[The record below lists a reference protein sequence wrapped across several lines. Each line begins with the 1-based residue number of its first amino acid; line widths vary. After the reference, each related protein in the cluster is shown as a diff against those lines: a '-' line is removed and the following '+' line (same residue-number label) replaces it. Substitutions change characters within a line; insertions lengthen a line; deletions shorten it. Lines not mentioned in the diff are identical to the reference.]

1 MSDRNLLSPVIRM
14 FATYVLLAA
23 PASHATMTSVPFV
36 LNEGAQPAAV
46 RFHAKT
52 FGGTVFV
59 TEQGS
64 IRYALPRADRS
75 GGCVLDEQF
84 AGSRVSTVE
93 AGVPSVARLSV
104 FLGKDPAK
112 WRSSAPCFETVSLG
126 EVYEGIRVDLHAYGK
141 NVEKLFTVAPGAL
154 ADRIEV
160 RVDGGSLCLDEGTGE
175 LVVETAAGE
184 VRFTRPVAFQ
194 EQDGVRTAVD
204 VAYRVD
210 GNTYGFALGNYDA
223 SRPVVID
230 PLLASTFLGG
240 SDYESVGGIAVDGS
254 GNVYVGGSTESTDFP
269 FTTGSY
275 APTNNAGND
284 NAFVSILDPS
294 LSNLVASIVF
304 GGDSSDNIQDLTI
317 GENGRLYVAGS
328 TDSTNFPVTAGAYD
342 ESLTQYEDAFVAE
355 ISTDLT
361 NILAATYIGG
371 DDGDFASC
379 LAVDENGAV
388 YVAGSTAST
397 NFPVGLDDYQQTLA
411 TGFEDRD
418 GFLCRL
424 DPDLTKLLDSTYYGG
439 EGNDVVNA
447 IAIGNENH
455 AYIGG
460 YTQSPDL
467 PKNLLGYDKIIN
479 SISGDGFI
487 AVFTTNLN
495 DLISA
500 TFLGG
505 DGIDSVNAL
514 TAGAGLVYAA
524 GGTRSDNFPTTPG
537 AYDTTSNGQLDQGD
551 MFVTKL
557 DYVLHNVMAS
567 TLLGGTMADA
577 ATAITVD
584 TNGNIVVAGYSSSS
598 NFPTAVDDSSWG
610 GGQILVTK
618 NAGRPGPSE
627 ATDAIVASLT
637 PNLAFLTYARYL
649 SSEGSD
655 FAADI
660 ARGPNGEIY
669 VAGFT
674 DDPNGVAKSSQGR
687 PPPTGL
693 DFPTTE
699 GAYDTVRDGYSDA
712 FITRLSLAAPDGRV
726 DYDFDND
733 DRADMTVLF
742 LDTADWYVRQSG
754 STSLYQ
760 AAWGWEDVIPVP
772 ADYDGDT
779 IADIAVYFPGSGI
792 WYILRSSDGQPETR
806 QWGWYAGYPVP
817 ADYDGDGK
825 ADLAVY
831 EKASATWYI
840 WQSSNDQL
848 RQRQWGWD
856 MTKPVPGDYTGDGID
871 DIAVYDPVQAVW
883 YILNSSDDTLQTM
896 QWGYGA
902 VDPIPA
908 DYDGDGLTDIAV
920 FDRGNAVWFIY
931 ESATGTLGGGQWGWN
946 GVEPVPADY
955 DGDGKADIA
964 VYHQES
970 GGWYIQQSSDE
981 QLRLEYWGWFDA
993 EPIILQDQINNR
1005 LGSF

>member
-1 MSDRNLLSPVIRM
+1 MSDRSLLSPVVRIL
-14 FATYVLLAA
+14 AAYVLLAA
-23 PASHATMTSVPFV
+23 PVARATMTSVPFV
-36 LNEGAQPAAV
+36 LNEGAQPSAV
-46 RFHAKT
+46 RFYAKT

-84 AGSRVSTVE
+84 AGSRISCVE
-93 AGVPSVARLSV
+93 AGVPSATRLSV
-104 FLGKDPAK
+104 VLGKDPTK

-126 EVYEGIRVDLHAYGK
+126 EIYEGIRVDLHAYGK
-141 NVEKLFTVAPGAL
+141 NVEKLFTVAPGAR
-154 ADRIEV
+154 ADRIAV

-184 VRFTRPVAFQ
+184 VRFTRPVAYQ
-194 EQDGVRTAVD
+194 EQDGVRTPVD

-210 GNTYGFALGNYDA
+210 GNAYGFELGDYDA

-240 SDYESVGGIAVDGS
+240 NEYESVGGIAVDSS

-269 FTTGSY
+269 ITTGAY
-275 APTNNAGND
+275 APTNNVGND

-304 GGDSSDNIQDLTI
+304 GGDDDDLIRDLAI
-317 GENGRLYVAGS
+317 GENGRLYVAGT
-328 TDSTNFPVTAGAYD
+328 TDSTNFPVTVGAYN
-342 ESLTQYEDAFVAE
+342 ESLTLYEDAFVAE

-361 NILAATYIGG
+361 SILAATYIGG

-379 LAVDENGAV
+379 LAVDENGSV

-467 PKNLLGYDKIIN
+467 PKTALGYDKIIN

-505 DGIDSVNAL
+505 DGVDNVNAL
-514 TAGAGLVYAA
+514 IAGAGLVYAA
-524 GGTRSDNFPTTPG
+524 GGTRSDNFPTTPD
-537 AYDTTSNGQLDQGD
+537 AYDTTANGQLDLGD
-551 MFVTKL
+551 VFVTKL
-557 DYVLHNVMAS
+557 DLVLHNVMAS
-567 TLLGGTMADA
+567 TLIGGDMTDTAMALGT
-577 ATAITVD
+577 T
-584 TNGNIVVAGYSSSS
+584 TNGEILVAGLTQST
-598 NFPTAVDDSSWG
+598 NFPTVIDAPMGSND
-610 GGQILVTK
+610 
-618 NAGRPGPSE
+618 PS
-627 ATDAIVASLT
+627 ASDAFLLRLT
-637 PNLAFLTYARYL
+637 PNLSFLTYSTRLGGGDDSLANDLAPGPDGSIYIAGID
-649 SSEGSD
+649 SSSY
-655 FAADI
+655 A
-660 ARGPNGEIY
+660 
-669 VAGFT
+669 
-674 DDPNGVAKSSQGR
+674 
-687 PPPTGL
+687 L
-693 DFPTTE
+693 FPTTP
-699 GAYDTVRDGYSDA
+699 GAYDTFHDGASDA
-712 FITRLSLAAPDGRV
+712 FIARLSLIAPDGRTA
-726 DYDFDND
+726 YDFDND

-742 LDTADWYVRQSG
+742 QDTADWYVRQSG

-760 AAWGWEDVIPVP
+760 TVWGWEDVIPVP

-779 IADIAVYFPGSGI
+779 IADIAVYFPGSGT
-792 WYILRSSDGQPETR
+792 WYILRSSDGQPDTR

-825 ADLAVY
+825 TDLAVY

-856 MTKPVPGDYTGDGID
+856 VTKPVPGDYNGDGID

-883 YILNSSDDTLQTM
+883 YILNSADDTLQTM

-931 ESATGTLGGGQWGWN
+931 ESATATLGGGQWGWN

-955 DGDGKADIA
+955 DGDGKADIS

-970 GGWYIQQSSDE
+970 GGWYIQQSSDSE
-981 QLRLEYWGWFDA
+981 LRLEYWGWFDA
-993 EPIILQDQINNR
+993 EPIILQDQINSR